1 MQIRSLLEQIRTDWI
16 SGVSLQI
23 ARGEGLRQSIQ
34 TVLEQ
39 FFDHLIAAAEQ
50 QDPRLLDEIL
60 DTWGEALTQ
69 SDLEERSSALS
80 QLLGTVFET
89 TLEISREHF
98 SPEVALEVIKVLYPI
113 QNYAIQAASQK
124 EKNRELDHLEHQMNR
139 IRVELE
145 RLDRSKSDFIAV
157 AAHELKTPLTLIE
170 GYAAMLREML
180 VQEEATE
187 FQFNLVDGMDQGANR
202 LRRIIDDMIDVSLID
217 NNLLTLNFQPIWLN
231 RMFEILREEF
241 EATIRLRQQELII
254 HPFDGSGEMIFADP
268 ERIYQAFRNIVSNA
282 VKYTP
287 NGGKITIDGRKLPGF
302 IEITFTDTGIGIAVE
317 DQARIFEKFNRTG
330 NAALHSSGTVKFK
343 GGGPGLGL
351 AITKGI
357 IEVHGG
363 ALWVESEGHDEV
375 QYPGSIFHVLIPE
388 RRESPD
394 EQIAR
399 LFRPLSELDRK

>member
-1 MQIRSLLEQIRTDWI
+1 MQSNVLLEEIREDWI
-16 SGVSLQI
+16 SAVAARI
-23 ARGEGLRQSIQ
+23 AKGEGLRQSIY

-39 FFDHLIAAAEQ
+39 FYDRLIEAAVQ
-50 QDPRLLDEIL
+50 QNPRLLDEVL
-60 DTWGEALTQ
+60 ERWSEALTQ

-80 QLLGTVFET
+80 ELLGTVFAT
-89 TLEISREHF
+89 TFEISRESF
-98 SPEVALEVIKVLYPI
+98 PADEALELITMLYPI
-113 QNYAIQAASQK
+113 QNYAIQSASQK
-124 EKNRELDHLEHQMNR
+124 EKNRELDHLQEHMTHMR
-139 IRVELE
+139 LELE

-180 VQEEATE
+180 VQDAASEYK
-187 FQFNLVDGMDQGANR
+187 FNLVDGMDQGANR

-217 NNLLTLNFQPIWLN
+217 NDLLTLNFQPIWLN
-231 RMFEILREEF
+231 RILEILREEF
-241 EATIRLRQQELII
+241 KTTIQLRQQELIV
-254 HPFDGSGEMIFADP
+254 HTFDGSGEMIFADP
-268 ERIYQAFRNIVSNA
+268 ERIYQAFRNLISNA
-282 VKYTP
+282 VKFTP

-302 IEITFTDTGIGIAVE
+302 IEITITDTGIGIAPE

-330 NAALHSSGTVKFK
+330 DAALHSSGTFKFK

-357 IEVHGG
+357 IEAHGG
-363 ALWVESEGHDEV
+363 ALWVESEGYDEV
-375 QYPGSIFHVLIPE
+375 QYPGSNFHVLIPE

-399 LFRPLSELDRK
+399 LFRPLRELDRK